1 MATTSSLFVPVI
13 RARTYFPNENAMFST
28 PRVPVSLEFFPPKS
42 AQGADKLREVRA
54 QLAVLNAR
62 FCSVTYGAGGSTQ
75 EGSLRTVAEL
85 VQEGEAA
92 AHFTCVN
99 ATRDSVREH
108 LRTLHGLGV
117 RRILAL
123 RGDLPPGYAAAQA
136 TGDFAYASDLV
147 AFVRAETGRDFH
159 IEVACY
165 PETHPQA
172 ASPQDDVQA
181 FAAKVRAGAD
191 SAITQYF
198 YNADA
203 YFRFVEETAA
213 LGLDLAVV
221 PGILPI
227 ANTGQLLRFSE
238 ACGAEIPRWI
248 RQRLESFGQDLAS
261 VQAFGLEVV
270 TRLCERLL
278 AGGAP
283 GLHFYT
289 LNQSAPTLAICDA
302 LGLRPAQQRAAANTL
317 G

>member
-1 MATTSSLFVPVI
+1 
-13 RARTYFPNENAMFST
+13 MFST

-42 AQGADKLREVRA
+42 AQSADKLREVRA

-85 VQEGEAA
+85 VHEGEAA

-123 RGDLPPGYAAAQA
+123 RGDLPPGYVAAQA

-172 ASPQDDVQA
+172 ASPQDDMQA
-181 FAAKVRAGAD
+181 FAAKVRAGAALLYAQPKC
-191 SAITQYF
+191 S
-198 YNADA
+198 DA
-203 YFRFVEETAA
+203 
-213 LGLDLAVV
+213 GH
-221 PGILPI
+221 
-227 ANTGQLLRFSE
+227 LR
-238 ACGAEIPRWI
+238 C
-248 RQRLESFGQDLAS
+248 
-261 VQAFGLEVV
+261 
-270 TRLCERLL
+270 
-278 AGGAP
+278 AGPAP
-283 GLHFYT
+283 G
-289 LNQSAPTLAICDA
+289 
-302 LGLRPAQQRAAANTL
+302 AAADRLNPDAESPYL
-317 G
+317 SRPHRA

>member
-1 MATTSSLFVPVI
+1 
-13 RARTYFPNENAMFST
+13 
-28 PRVPVSLEFFPPKS
+28 
-42 AQGADKLREVRA
+42 
-54 QLAVLNAR
+54 
-62 FCSVTYGAGGSTQ
+62 
-75 EGSLRTVAEL
+75 VAEL

-123 RGDLPPGYAAAQA
+123 RGDLPPGYVAAQA

-172 ASPQDDVQA
+172 ASPQDDMQA

-213 LGLDLAVV
+213 LGLDIAVV

-261 VQAFGLEVV
+261 VQAFGLDVV
-270 TRLCERLL
+270 TGLCERLL
-278 AGGAP
+278 ASGAP

-302 LGLRPAQQRAAANTL
+302 LGLRPAQQRPA
-317 G
+317 

>member
-1 MATTSSLFVPVI
+1 V
-13 RARTYFPNENAMFST
+13 
-28 PRVPVSLEFFPPKS
+28 
-42 AQGADKLREVRA
+42 
-54 QLAVLNAR
+54 
-62 FCSVTYGAGGSTQ
+62 
-75 EGSLRTVAEL
+75 
-85 VQEGEAA
+85 
-92 AHFTCVN
+92 
-99 ATRDSVREH
+99 
-108 LRTLHGLGV
+108 
-117 RRILAL
+117 
-123 RGDLPPGYAAAQA
+123 AAQA

-172 ASPQDDVQA
+172 ASPQDDMQA

-213 LGLDLAVV
+213 LGLDIAVV

-261 VQAFGLEVV
+261 VQAFGLDVV
-270 TRLCERLL
+270 TGLCERLL

-302 LGLRPAQQRAAANTL
+302 LGLRPAQQRPA
-317 G
+317 

>member
-1 MATTSSLFVPVI
+1 
-13 RARTYFPNENAMFST
+13 MFST
-28 PRVPVSLEFFPPKS
+28 PRVPVSLEFFPPKTGE
-42 AQGADKLREVRA
+42 GADKLRLVRQ
-54 QLAVLNAR
+54 QLSVLQAR

-75 EGSLRTVAEL
+75 EGSLRIVAEL
-85 VQEGEAA
+85 AREGERAA
-92 AHFTCVN
+92 AHFTCIH
-99 ATRDSVREH
+99 ATQDSVRAH
-108 LRTLHGLGV
+108 LHTLHSLGV
-117 RRILAL
+117 RRLVAL
-123 RGDLPPGYAAAQA
+123 RGDLPEDYVP
-136 TGDFAYASDLV
+136 GDFPYASDLV
-147 AFVRAETGRDFH
+147 AFVRRETGKDFH

-172 ASPQDDVQA
+172 ASPQDDVRA
-181 FAAKVRAGAD
+181 FAAKVHAGAD

-213 LGLDLAVV
+213 LGLDIDVV

-227 ANTGQLLRFSE
+227 ANTSQLLRFSA

-248 RQRLESFGQDLAS
+248 RQRLESFGQDMAS

-270 TRLCERLL
+270 SRLCERLL

-289 LNQSAPTLAICDA
+289 LNQSAPTLAICRE
-302 LGLRPAQQRAAANTL
+302 LGLGGALSQRQRAVH
-317 G
+317 

>member
-1 MATTSSLFVPVI
+1 MATASSLFAPGI
-13 RARTYFPNENAMFST
+13 RAMTHFPNENAMFST

-85 VQEGEAA
+85 ASEGECAA
-92 AHFTCVN
+92 AHFTCIH
-99 ATRDSVREH
+99 ATQDSVRAH
-108 LRTLHGLGV
+108 LHTLQSMGV
-117 RRILAL
+117 RHLVAL
-123 RGDLPPGYAAAQA
+123 RGDLPNDYVPGA
-136 TGDFAYASDLV
+136 FPYASDLV
-147 AFVRAETGRDFH
+147 AFVRRETGKDFH

-172 ASPQDDVQA
+172 ASPQDDMQA

-213 LGLDLAVV
+213 LGLDIAVV

-227 ANTGQLLRFSE
+227 ANTSQLLRFSE

-261 VQAFGLEVV
+261 VQAFGLDVV
-270 TRLCERLL
+270 TGLCERLL

-302 LGLRPAQQRAAANTL
+302 LGLRLAQQRPA
-317 G
+317 